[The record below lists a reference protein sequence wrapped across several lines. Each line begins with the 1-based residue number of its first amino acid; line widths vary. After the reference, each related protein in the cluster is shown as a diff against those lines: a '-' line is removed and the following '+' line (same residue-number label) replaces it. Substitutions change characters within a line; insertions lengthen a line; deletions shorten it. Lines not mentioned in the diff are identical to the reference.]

1 MKSQLSQSAN
11 NMPTEPVTTTTAAPC
26 ICHDQ
31 TTIYIILTSILMF
44 YIYLLSISVVLER
57 CRVRWLLMIPT
68 VILSPLIAPVVR
80 ILMHIGTSN
89 APEEVWILED
99 QNEFRRYTSY

>member
-1 MKSQLSQSAN
+1 
-11 NMPTEPVTTTTAAPC
+11 MPTNKPVIPTTAAPC
-26 ICHDQ
+26 FEHDES
-31 TTIYIILTSILMF
+31 IYYVILTSILLI

-57 CRVRWLLMIPT
+57 YRVRCLLIIPT

-80 ILMHIGTSN
+80 IQKHIGQTN